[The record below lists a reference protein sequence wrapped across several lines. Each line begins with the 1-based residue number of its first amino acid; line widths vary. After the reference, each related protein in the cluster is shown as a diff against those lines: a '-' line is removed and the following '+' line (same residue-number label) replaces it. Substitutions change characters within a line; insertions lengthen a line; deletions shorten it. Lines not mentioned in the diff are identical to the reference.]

1 MDHVVRIDNGLI
13 PKSEFIGLENI
24 VHLAAGGEAPM
35 LKSHIEVVNRFMSD
49 KALAENSRVRMDD
62 TVNRCKNKVATLF
75 NVAAED
81 IALLSSSSEGIN
93 NLVYG
98 LKWKPGDNVVAC
110 DVEFPSEILPWTR
123 LKEKGVEIRIVRN
136 RDWYVSLKDI
146 ERKIDK
152 RTKIVA
158 ISQVSYFTGQRL
170 PLAELSQMVRS
181 CGALLCVDSTH
192 SAGVI
197 PVEAKL
203 ADIMVA
209 SCYKWLL
216 ATHGVAIFYLNRDRL
231 ENFDPPFLG
240 WHSSVSIPDWKEP
253 TVFELRAN
261 ADRFEPGN
269 HGFISVYV
277 LDNALEQILRIG
289 VPEIEKHVLELSG
302 QLRAGLEELGFELM
316 TPQHPSERAGNVCF
330 MTQHID
336 AIVEALKEKGI
347 LVWGGY
353 AGVGRVRVS
362 THLYNTSEDVN
373 RLLGA
378 LKELPKS
385 LKP

>member
-152 RTKIVA
+152 LTKIVA
-158 ISQVSYFTGQRL
+158 ISHVSYFTGQRL

-216 ATHGVAIFYLNRDRL
+216 ATHGVAIFYLNRD
-231 ENFDPPFLG
+231 
-240 WHSSVSIPDWKEP
+240 
-253 TVFELRAN
+253 
-261 ADRFEPGN
+261 
-269 HGFISVYV
+269 
-277 LDNALEQILRIG
+277 
-289 VPEIEKHVLELSG
+289 
-302 QLRAGLEELGFELM
+302 
-316 TPQHPSERAGNVCF
+316 
-330 MTQHID
+330 
-336 AIVEALKEKGI
+336 
-347 LVWGGY
+347 
-353 AGVGRVRVS
+353 
-362 THLYNTSEDVN
+362 
-373 RLLGA
+373 
-378 LKELPKS
+378 
-385 LKP
+385 